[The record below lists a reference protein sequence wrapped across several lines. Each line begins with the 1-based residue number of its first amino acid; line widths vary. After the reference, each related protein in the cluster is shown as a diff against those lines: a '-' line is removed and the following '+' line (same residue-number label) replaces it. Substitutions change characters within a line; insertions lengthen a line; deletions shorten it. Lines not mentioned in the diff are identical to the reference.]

1 MSAKYI
7 VHIIFIDLDG
17 WSLERNQELKDAVLN
32 VRRFA
37 TRVSAVINVEVST
50 ENLWDFSLSPWLIT
64 DNEEKSFIKVSDVSK
79 IITKVSVHFAGNC

>member
-64 DNEEKSFIKVSDVSK
+64 DNEEKSTIKVSDVSK